1 MARIYDNLENSFQEG
16 LENMI
21 TNIGVKRVD
30 FCVGYFNIR
39 GWKLVVNQIDKLPG
53 DTIYE
58 NDIPT
63 FRKCRL
69 LIGMYSPPLDIVR
82 ELYLSKKP
90 VDREMANEMKM
101 EIARDFR
108 RQLEIGI
115 PSNQDEK
122 TIDNLKRQL
131 KDGTVCVKLSVKKLH
146 AKLYI
151 SYRPEDKHS
160 KIYAILGSSNLTY
173 SGLYYQGELNAEF
186 SDTDDA
192 EKLSEWFKDRWEDNY
207 SIDVTEELIKAL
219 DESWAGQNNTPPYH
233 IYLKTAYHLSE
244 DARSGILEYTIPQ
257 EFENKLF
264 DFQKNAVIIAAKHLN
279 NKKRGGAMIGDV
291 VGLGK
296 TITACTIA
304 KMFEYTWGGNTLIIC
319 PAHLMEMWDKYIK
332 DYNLRA
338 EVKSMA
344 EDFDKDTP
352 SRYKLIIIDESHNLR
367 NRNGKRYKAIR
378 AFIQR
383 QESKVLLL
391 TATPYNKEYKD
402 MSSQLGLFLDEED
415 DLGIRP
421 EEYIREMKGAA
432 KFKEKHKVPI
442 RSIKAFELSNHQE
455 DWQELM
461 KLFLVRRTR
470 SYIKKNGAKFN
481 TETNRFY
488 LEYPD
493 GSEAPFPERI
503 PRAIDFETTD
513 DDQYSRLYSKQ
524 MLFLMENLMLPRY
537 GLINYLDKK
546 KSEKANKEEK
556 EILTNLSRAG
566 KQMMGFCKSTFFK
579 RIDSCGYSFLLTVS
593 RHILRNCT
601 FLYAIRNGLK
611 LPVSDE
617 NSLPDD
623 FLEDQ
628 DMNSIHHHDVT
639 EDATVMCKEL
649 FRQNNSDA
657 TADCLLKIPTDK
669 ETYEKLGEKFY
680 HSLIG
685 KNSVDWIDYSY
696 FNQNLE
702 EDLKKDVDALLKM
715 LSLCGNWNTD
725 ADQKLN
731 KLEKLITVDHKDEKI
746 LVFTQYSDTADY
758 IYMQLEKRGLTH
770 LGRVTGSTQN
780 VNTLVERFSPVSNRK
795 TISDSRSIRV
805 LIATDVLSEGQ
816 NLQDAHIIVNYD
828 LPWAIIRLI
837 QRAGRVDRIGQ
848 TATDIYCYSFFPADK
863 VEEIIKLR
871 KRLNERI
878 NENAGIVGSDEYFF
892 EGNDQ
897 NLLDIYNEKS
907 GCLDDD
913 DSDLDVDVCSQAYQI
928 WKNATENDPALAYK
942 ITSMKNV
949 VYSTKKASNNQE
961 DGVITYARNNYD
973 YDVLTWYNSKSEI
986 VSQSPYRI
994 LQAMECQPN
1003 EPWIEPQENHHEL
1016 VARAV
1021 KSLKNDGNNVAG
1033 ILGNRFNI
1041 KRRLYVLLKDYF
1053 EKPLDIFNTKEK
1065 KEELKYAIDQIY
1077 NHHLRESS
1085 KDILNNMLRS
1095 NKSQEDIAD
1104 KVIEL
1109 YQDNLLCKV
1118 ENEDNAK
1125 KDPTIICSMGLKAI

>member
-39 GWKLVVNQIDKLPG
+39 GWNLVVDQIDQLPG
-53 DTIYE
+53 DTIDE

-69 LIGMYSPPLDIVR
+69 LIGMYSPPLDIIR
-82 ELYLSKKP
+82 ELYLSRKP
-90 VDREMANEMKM
+90 VDREMANQMKI

-115 PSNQDEK
+115 PSNQDEDTLDK
-122 TIDNLKRQL
+122 LKRQL
-131 KDGTVCVKLSVKKLH
+131 KEGTVCVKLSVKKLH

-207 SIDVTEELIKAL
+207 SLDVTEELIKAL
-219 DESWAGQNNTPPYH
+219 DESWAGKNMTPPYH

-257 EFENKLF
+257 EFDNKLF

-296 TITACTIA
+296 TITACAIA

-319 PAHLMEMWDKYIK
+319 PAHLMEMWNKYISE
-332 DYNLRA
+332 YHMRA

-344 EDFDKDTP
+344 EDFDKD
-352 SRYKLIIIDESHNLR
+352 SSAIYKLIIIDESHNLR

-383 QESKVLLL
+383 HESKVLLL

-402 MSSQLGLFLDEED
+402 MSSQLGLFLDEDD

-421 EEYIREMKGAA
+421 EEYIRELKGAA

-470 SYIKKNGAKFN
+470 SYIKKNGAKYN
-481 TETNRFY
+481 PQTKRFY

-503 PRAIDFETTD
+503 PRAIEFKSAA
-513 DDQYSRLYSKQ
+513 DDQYSRLYSKE
-524 MLFLMENLMLPRY
+524 MLGLMENLMLPRY
-537 GLINYLDKK
+537 GLINYLDKQ
-546 KSEKANKEEK
+546 KSGKATKVEKD
-556 EILTNLSRAG
+556 ILINLSRAG

-579 RIDSCGYSFLLTVS
+579 RIDSSGYSFLLTVS
-593 RHILRNCT
+593 RHILRNTT

-628 DMNSIHHHDVT
+628 DMNRIYHHDVT
-639 EDATVMCKEL
+639 EDTTFMSKNL
-649 FRQNNSDA
+649 FEQDEGERIENNLLNIPSD
-657 TADCLLKIPTDK
+657 KNI
-669 ETYEKLGEKFY
+669 YEKLGERFY
-680 HSLIG
+680 NSLLG
-685 KNSVDWIDYSY
+685 RNSVEWIDSSY
-696 FNQNLE
+696 FNHNLE
-702 EDLKKDVDALLKM
+702 EDLKRDVDALIKM
-715 LSLCGNWNTD
+715 INLCGSWNAET
-725 ADQKLN
+725 DQKLN
-731 KLEKLITVDHKDEKI
+731 ELEKLIKVEHKDEKV

-758 IYMQLEKRGLTH
+758 IFKQLENRGITH

-780 VNTLVERFSPVSNRK
+780 VNTLVERFSPESNGK
-795 TISDSRSIRV
+795 NISDNRSIRV
-805 LIATDVLSEGQ
+805 LVATDVLSEGQ

-848 TATDIYCYSFFPADK
+848 SATDIFCYSFFPADK
-863 VEEIIKLR
+863 VEEIIRLR
-871 KRLNERI
+871 ERLNERI

-913 DSDLDVDVCSQAYQI
+913 DNDLDVDVCTQAYQI
-928 WKNATENDPALAYK
+928 WKNATDKNPALAYK

-949 VYSTKKASNNQE
+949 VYSTKKTSNSQE

-973 YDVLTWYNSKSEI
+973 YDVLTWYNSKGEI

-994 LQAMECQPN
+994 LQAMECQAQ
-1003 EPWIEPQENHHEL
+1003 EPWVEPQDNHHEL
-1016 VARAV
+1016 VAKAV

-1041 KRRLYVLLKDYF
+1041 KRRLYVLLKDYY

-1065 KEELKYAIDQIY
+1065 KYDLKYAIDQIY
-1077 NHHLRESS
+1077 NHNLKELS

-1095 NKSQEDIAD
+1095 NKSQEDIAE

-1109 YQDNLLCKV
+1109 YQDNQLCKV
-1118 ENEDNAK
+1118 EDEENVK